1 MRNRILLPLLAVIA
15 GKAFV
20 PNGRTG
26 SAAAP
31 MPDRDAVR
39 RIVREYLLEHP
50 EVIEEAIRV
59 LQAKRESEEQ
69 DRAQAGSG
77 SCLPS
82 CYSGFPSPSDSSLYR
97 ADSLVECPEHLDA
110 VHQSMGSAP
119 FRFDGRY
126 NHHPTGA

>member
-31 MPDRDAVR
+31 IPDMDAVR

-69 DRAQAGSG
+69 DRARGWVGFMLAFLLFRVSFPFGFQIVSRQF
-77 SCLPS
+77 SCGTS
-82 CYSGFPSPSDSSLYR
+82 CSF
-97 ADSLVECPEHLDA
+97 
-110 VHQSMGSAP
+110 
-119 FRFDGRY
+119 GRGVQK
-126 NHHPTGA
+126 HGVFSFQV

>member
-1 MRNRILLPLLAVIA
+1 
-15 GKAFV
+15 
-20 PNGRTG
+20 
-26 SAAAP
+26 
-31 MPDRDAVR
+31 MPVVQLDNASGG
-39 RIVREYLLEHP
+39 IVREYLLEHP

>member
-31 MPDRDAVR
+31 IPDMDAVR

-69 DRAQAGSG
+69 DRARAGSG

-82 CYSGFPSPSDSSLYR
+82 CYSGFPSPSDSRLYR
-97 ADSLVECPEHLDA
+97 ANSLVERPVRLD
-110 VHQSMGSAP
+110 VVFKSMGSSP
-119 FRFDGRY
+119 FRFDGCY
-126 NHHPTGA
+126 NCHPAGA